1 MSLQR
6 TFSILKPDCTA
17 RNLTG
22 AVNALIML
30 GGNPV
35 FDAPREALKPRLAE
49 LQAALDGV
57 QALADRR
64 MSARRRRTI
73 GAS

>member
-1 MSLQR
+1 VPLPFCRMR
-6 TFSILKPDCTA
+6 VDE
-17 RNLTG
+17 G
-22 AVNALIML
+22 AQIRIAS
-30 GGNPV
+30 
-35 FDAPREALKPRLAE
+35 REALKPRLAE

-64 MSARRRRTI
+64 MSVRRRRTI